1 MAAVRPAEKAVRATL
16 HLGAGPAHHAV
27 SDAVVHR
34 FGAGE
39 IIAFHVH
46 GVHVAL
52 LQQLGD
58 LLLLELLHHGGV
70 AGIAA
75 GAHDDALRS
84 IEQRAGAVLCRS
96 NNAGHAAGLVLHEH
110 PSLGVV
116 ANVGA
121 VIGQIGM
128 HAGEELLVVVL
139 RGIAQHHVDIEHA
152 VQPQLGLI
160 RRRRAGEGDVCRG
173 EHFLDKGVH
182 QLARTIGP
190 HAPLANVAAIG
201 GVAHDMVDD
210 LLRIVSGLARL
221 LLELRVQEG
230 TLVAAVM
237 EDLVA
242 LKHDDFRAVLQGTER
257 GKRAGHRRADDHH
270 VGIDHVVAVGLGQH
284 RCLAE
289 PILFSCRAG
298 LGHRRILRRR
308 TATC

>member
-1 MAAVRPAEKAVRATL
+1 MAAVRPAEEAVGATL

-27 SDAVVHR
+27 ADAVVHGLGAR
-34 FGAGE
+34 EVFG
-39 IIAFHVH
+39 IHVH

-52 LQQLGD
+52 LQQLRD

-84 IEQRAGAVLCRS
+84 LEQRAGAVLGRGDDAS
-96 NNAGHAAGLVLHEH
+96 HAPGLVLHEH
-110 PSLGVV
+110 LGLGVV

-121 VIGQIGM
+121 VVGQIGV
-128 HAGEELLVVVL
+128 HAGEEFLVIVL
-139 RGIAQHHVDIEHA
+139 RGIAQHHVDIEHPI
-152 VQPQLGLI
+152 QPQLGLI
-160 RRRRAGEGDVCRG
+160 GRRRAGEGDARRR
-173 EHFLDKGVH
+173 EHLLDEGVH
-182 QLARTIGP
+182 ELARSVGP
-190 HAPLANVAAIG
+190 HAPLANVAAVG

-210 LLRIVSGLARL
+210 LLRIVGGLARL

-230 TLVAAVM
+230 ALVAAVM

-242 LKHDDFRAVLQGTER
+242 LEHDHLRAVLQSAER
-257 GKRAGHRRADDHH
+257 GKRAGHRRTDNHH
-270 VGIDHVVAVGLGQH
+270 IGIHHVVAVGLGQ
-284 RCLAE
+284 RRRLAE
-289 PILFSCRAG
+289 PVLLSCRAG